1 MILAT
6 DEATPFTN
14 TLKKLVEELATAE
27 LMILVV
33 LAIPFTLVVILLLLD
48 NIPDWEITDE
58 VAATPL
64 TVVVS
69 TLPLSVV
76 VSVLMI
82 LATPEVKPLTI
93 LCKVLAVLVKLLAR
107 TILVVATTP
116 LTLLV
121 TVLEALLREFV
132 VVETGLTVV
141 VAMTPLIVEVSKLVE
156 VAKFTVLELMIF
168 ELLVTPF
175 TLIPKELTTDDVVA
189 LVTMLEVATTPLIVE
204 VSTLPVA
211 D

>member
-6 DEATPFTN
+6 LEATPLTK

-33 LAIPFTLVVILLLLD
+33 LAIPFTLVVILLAEL

-58 VAATPL
+58 VATTPL
-64 TVVVS
+64 TVVVK
-69 TLPLSVV
+69 TLPLRLVV
-76 VSVLMI
+76 RVLMI
-82 LATPEVKPLTI
+82 LATEEVKPLTI
-93 LCKVLAVLVKLLAR
+93 DCRVLAELVKLLAK

-121 TVLEALLREFV
+121 TVLDALLREFV
-132 VVETGLTVV
+132 VVELGLTVV
-141 VAMTPLIVEVSKLVE
+141 VAITPLILEVNRLVE

-175 TLIPKELTTDDVVA
+175 TLIPKELTELDVVA
-189 LVTMLEVATTPLIVE
+189 LVTMLVVATTPFTVL
-204 VSTLPVA
+204 VSTFPAAL
-211 D
+211 

>member
-33 LAIPFTLVVILLLLD
+33 LAIPFTLVVILLALD

-93 LCKVLAVLVKLLAR
+93 LCKVLAVLVKLLAK

-121 TVLEALLREFV
+121 TVFEALLSVLV
-132 VVETGLTVV
+132 VVMVGLTVV
-141 VAMTPLIVEVSKLVE
+141 VAITPLSVEVSKLVE